1 MRIAKYILLSVLTLA
16 LASVGCQDK
25 KSEVRSAA
33 ESMEKNKVV
42 KILTDAINAPF
53 EMGEG
58 TGVQGF
64 DVDLGN
70 EIGKSIGMPVE
81 WVKVHGIQRMFEL
94 LNAGE
99 AEMILSAI
107 AIDPDRTDVAFS
119 KPYYDTG
126 DGIATLR
133 SELAIKDLASLSDKT
148 VGVAEGRH
156 AEKFMATQKTAGNAA
171 VKKFKTLDDA
181 LGAVNRGELHA
192 VVGDKLIITYGF
204 KTYPRVSL
212 LGGTINSYPYGVV
225 VRKNET
231 DLLAKINETIER
243 MKSSGQLAA
252 MQAKWFQ
259 NVEAESV
266 EQRLADEKT
275 AALKKG
281 PKTISVTINKTAG
294 AWKMDALD
302 GFQLALQGPSG
313 TYKSEPILTEGN
325 RGTCKFSRPIPPGDY
340 KLNMSPFIKTVTD
353 VPVPEEA
360 KSALSMVMNIG
371 ARGIEISF
379 R

>member
-1 MRIAKYILLSVLTLA
+1 MRSAKYILLSALILTIA
-16 LASVGCQDK
+16 GVGCQDK

-33 ESMEKNKVV
+33 ENMERNKAV

-64 DVDLGN
+64 DIDLGN

-81 WVKVHGIQRMFEL
+81 WVKAHGIQRMVEL

-99 AEMILSAI
+99 AEMIISAM
-107 AIDPDRTDVAFS
+107 AIDPDRTDIAFS

-133 SELAIKDLASLSDKT
+133 SELGIKDLASLSGKT
-148 VGVAEGRH
+148 AGVAEARH
-156 AEKFMATQKTAGNAA
+156 AEKFMATQKTAANVA

-212 LGGTINSYPYGVV
+212 LGGTINSYAYGVV

-231 DLLAKINETIER
+231 DLLAKVNDTIER
-243 MKSSGQLAA
+243 MKSSGQLATL
-252 MQAKWFQ
+252 QTKWFQ
-259 NVEAESV
+259 NVEAESEV
-266 EQRLADEKT
+266 QRLSDEKT

-281 PKTISVTINKTAG
+281 PKAISVTINKTSG

-302 GFQLALQGPSG
+302 GFQLTLQGASG
-313 TYKSEPILTEGN
+313 TYKSDPILTEGN
-325 RGTCKFSRPIPPGDY
+325 RGTCRFSRPIPPGDY

-353 VPVPEEA
+353 VPVPEA
-360 KSALSMVMNIG
+360 PKTALSMVMNIG
-371 ARGIEISF
+371 TSGIEISF